1 MYILTSYGT
10 LKYDYVVKTI
20 QMFNFQPLTN
30 ISVTTGLSFLL
41 SMTSAII
48 SSKTTTLYVFFLD
61 YILQYFYNYLA
72 YRLNFINILLIA
84 YQT

>member
-1 MYILTSYGT
+1 MYSLTSYGT
-10 LKYDYVVKTI
+10 LKYDYVIKTI

-41 SMTSAII
+41 LMTSAII